1 MFEHI
6 FFDLDGTLTKS
17 EFGIVDSVEYALEKF
32 GIKENDRESL
42 KRFIGPPLYNSF
54 RTYYGFDDEQ
64 AEEAVRL
71 YREFYIS
78 EGLYRTPLYDG
89 IKECLEALCRDR
101 CLYVVTAKPQET
113 AGIIVDNLKIRPYL
127 KAVVGPDPV
136 KKDYDKS
143 GLIHRALTE
152 HNIEDKSR
160 VVMVGDREY
169 DILGAKECEVSS
181 VGVLY
186 GYGTEEELTNAGA
199 DMLAGSVEELKE
211 LLMKN

>member
-32 GIKENDRESL
+32 GIKERDRESL

-54 RTYYGFDDEQ
+54 QSYYGFDDEQ

-89 IKECLEALCRDR
+89 IKESLEALCRDH
-101 CLYVVTAKPQET
+101 CLYVVTAKPEET
-113 AGIIVDNLKIRPYL
+113 AKIIVGNLKISPYL

-143 GLIHRALTE
+143 GLIRRALTE
-152 HNIEDKSR
+152 HNIEDKNS

-169 DILGAKECEVSS
+169 DILGAKECAISS

-186 GYGTEEELTNAGA
+186 GYGTREELTKAGA
-199 DMLAGSVEELKE
+199 DMLAESVAELTE
-211 LLMKN
+211 LLRN

>member
-32 GIKENDRESL
+32 GIRENDRESL

-54 RTYYGFDDEQ
+54 RDYYGFDDEQ
-64 AEEAVRL
+64 AEKAVSL
-71 YREFYIS
+71 YREFYVS

-89 IKECLEALCRDR
+89 IRECLEALCRDHS
-101 CLYVVTAKPQET
+101 LYIVTAKPEQT
-113 AGIIVDNLKIRPYL
+113 ANIIVDNLKIRTYL
-127 KAVVGPDPV
+127 TAVVGPDPV

-143 GLIHRALTE
+143 GLIRRALTE
-152 HNIEDKSR
+152 HNIEDKSS

-169 DILGAKECEVSS
+169 DILGAKECGISS

-186 GYGTEEELTNAGA
+186 GYGTREELTRAGA
-199 DMLAGSVEELKE
+199 DMLAGSVDELKE
-211 LLMKN
+211 LLTM

>member
-1 MFEHI
+1 MLEHI

-17 EFGIVDSVEYALEKF
+17 EFGIVDSVEYALEKL
-32 GIKENDRESL
+32 GIKETDRESL

-54 RTYYGFDDEQ
+54 RTFYGFDGEK

-89 IKECLEALCRDR
+89 MKECLEALCKDHR
-101 CLYVVTAKPQET
+101 LYVVTAKPEQT
-113 AGIIVDNLKIRPYL
+113 ANIIVDNLKIRAYL
-127 KAVVGPDPV
+127 TDVTGPDPV

-143 GLIHRALTE
+143 GLILRALTE
-152 HNIEDKSR
+152 HGIEDKSSA
-160 VVMVGDREY
+160 VMVGDREY
-169 DILGAKECEVSS
+169 DILGARECGISS

-186 GYGTEEELTNAGA
+186 GYGTKDELLKAGA
-199 DMLAGSVEELKE
+199 DMLAESVGELRE
-211 LLMKN
+211 LLLEG

>member
-32 GIKENDRESL
+32 GIKERDRESL

-54 RTYYGFDDEQ
+54 QSYYGFDDEQ

-89 IKECLEALCRDR
+89 IKECLEALCRDH
-101 CLYVVTAKPQET
+101 CLYVVTAKPEET
-113 AGIIVDNLKIRPYL
+113 AKIIVGNLKISPYL

-143 GLIHRALTE
+143 GLIRRALTE
-152 HNIEDKSR
+152 HNIEDKNS

-169 DILGAKECEVSS
+169 DILGAKECAISS

-186 GYGTEEELTNAGA
+186 GYGTREELTKAGA
-199 DMLAGSVEELKE
+199 DMLAESVAELTE
-211 LLMKN
+211 LLRN

>member
-143 GLIHRALTE
+143 GLIRRALTE

-186 GYGTEEELTNAGA
+186 GYGTEEELTKAGA

-211 LLMKN
+211 LLMNH